1 MIFARVIYNNN
12 ECKWLFAR
20 SLSIITTYNQVY
32 MPINSSIKVFVNHF
46 SLKQFLQT
54 LAILVLMTLVST
66 RFSQA
71 ASINLSNDESARLTR
86 GEILLQIVQGE
97 KPGAAA
103 RVTALFHTNSQAIWD
118 IIGYCKYEFIYM
130 RGLKFCEML
139 DGNQF
144 RMTMRHRIRNS
155 WYTPTLDFTFEA
167 HREPGGDGQARLIDG
182 DLKILEGHW
191 KFSPVTN
198 ENRVI
203 VVHEI
208 RIQPKL
214 PAPEWLV
221 RRNLQ
226 RDLPDMMACIRG
238 LAEASGD
245 NGQIEGDLK
254 RCPGEISGVS
264 K

>member
-1 MIFARVIYNNN
+1 
-12 ECKWLFAR
+12 
-20 SLSIITTYNQVY
+20 
-32 MPINSSIKVFVNHF
+32 MPTNSSIKAFADQF
-46 SLKQFLQT
+46 SLKQFLQA

-66 RFSQA
+66 RYSQA
-71 ASINLSNDESARLTR
+71 VSINLSDDELAHLTR
-86 GEILLQIVQGE
+86 GEILLQAVQDE
-97 KPGAAA
+97 EPGAAA

-130 RGLKFCEML
+130 RGLKLCEML
-139 DGNQF
+139 DGDQF
-144 RMTMRHRIRNS
+144 HMTMRHRIRNS

-167 HREPGGDGQARLIDG
+167 NREPGGDGQAHLIDG
-182 DLKILEGHW
+182 DLKILEGRW
-191 KFSPVTN
+191 KLSPIAN
-198 ENRVI
+198 ENSVM

-221 RRNLQ
+221 RHNLQ
-226 RDLPDMMACIRG
+226 RNLPAMMACIRG
-238 LAEASGD
+238 LARASGD

>member
-1 MIFARVIYNNN
+1 
-12 ECKWLFAR
+12 
-20 SLSIITTYNQVY
+20 
-32 MPINSSIKVFVNHF
+32 MPTNSSIKAFADQF
-46 SLKQFLQT
+46 SLKQFLQA

-66 RFSQA
+66 RYSQA
-71 ASINLSNDESARLTR
+71 ASINLGDEELARLTR
-86 GEILLQIVQGE
+86 GEILLQIVKDD

-103 RVTALFHTNSQAIWD
+103 RVTALFHTNSQAVWD

-130 RGLKFCEML
+130 RGLKACEML
-139 DGNQF
+139 DGDQF
-144 RMTMRHRIRNS
+144 HMTMRHRIRNS

-167 HREPGGDGQARLIDG
+167 NREPGGDGQAHLIDG
-182 DLKILEGHW
+182 DLKILEGRW
-191 KFSPVTN
+191 KLSPIAN
-198 ENRVI
+198 ENSVI

-214 PAPEWLV
+214 PAPEWLM

-226 RDLPDMMACIRG
+226 RNLPAMMACIRG
-238 LAEASGD
+238 LARASGD

>member
-1 MIFARVIYNNN
+1 
-12 ECKWLFAR
+12 
-20 SLSIITTYNQVY
+20 
-32 MPINSSIKVFVNHF
+32 MPTNSSIKVFVDNF
-46 SLKQFLQT
+46 NLKQFLQA
-54 LAILVLMTLVST
+54 LAILLLVTLVST

-71 ASINLSNDESARLTR
+71 ASINLSDDELARLTR
-86 GEILLQIVQGE
+86 GEILLQIVRDD

-118 IIGYCKYEFIYM
+118 IIGYCEYEFIYM

-139 DGNQF
+139 DGDQF
-144 RMTMRHRIRNS
+144 HMTMRHRIRNS
-155 WYTPTLDFTFEA
+155 WYSPTLDFTFEA
-167 HREPGGDGQARLIDG
+167 NREPGGDGEAHLIDG
-182 DLKILEGHW
+182 DLKILEGRW
-191 KFSPVTN
+191 KFSPVAN
-198 ENRVI
+198 ENSVI

-226 RDLPDMMACIRG
+226 RDLPSMMACIRG
-238 LAEASGD
+238 LAKASGD

>member
-1 MIFARVIYNNN
+1 
-12 ECKWLFAR
+12 
-20 SLSIITTYNQVY
+20 
-32 MPINSSIKVFVNHF
+32 MPTNSSIKVFADNF
-46 SLKQFLQT
+46 SLKQFLQA
-54 LAILVLMTLVST
+54 LAILLLMTVVST
-66 RFSQA
+66 RISQA
-71 ASINLSNDESARLTR
+71 ASINLGDDELARLTR
-86 GEILLQIVQGE
+86 GEILLQVVRDD

-139 DGNQF
+139 DGDQF
-144 RMTMRHRIRNS
+144 HMTMHHRIRNS

-167 HREPGGDGQARLIDG
+167 NREPGGDGQAHLIDG
-182 DLKILEGHW
+182 DLKVLEGSW
-191 KFSPVTN
+191 KLSPVAN
-198 ENRVI
+198 ENSVI

-221 RRNLQ
+221 RRNLL

-238 LAEASGD
+238 LAMASGD
-245 NGQIEGDLK
+245 NDHIEGDLN

>member
-1 MIFARVIYNNN
+1 
-12 ECKWLFAR
+12 
-20 SLSIITTYNQVY
+20 
-32 MPINSSIKVFVNHF
+32 MPTNSSIKAFADQF
-46 SLKQFLQT
+46 SLKQFLQA

-66 RFSQA
+66 RYSQA
-71 ASINLSNDESARLTR
+71 ASINLGDEELARLTR
-86 GEILLQIVQGE
+86 GEILLQIVKDD

-103 RVTALFHTNSQAIWD
+103 RVTALFHTNSQAVWD

-130 RGLKFCEML
+130 RGLKACEML
-139 DGNQF
+139 DGDQF
-144 RMTMRHRIRNS
+144 HMTMRHRIRNS

-167 HREPGGDGQARLIDG
+167 NREPGGDGEAHLIDG
-182 DLKILEGHW
+182 DLKILKGRW
-191 KFSPVTN
+191 MLSPVAN
-198 ENRVI
+198 ENSVI

-238 LAEASGD
+238 LAMASEDIGHID
-245 NGQIEGDLK
+245 GDLN

>member
-1 MIFARVIYNNN
+1 
-12 ECKWLFAR
+12 
-20 SLSIITTYNQVY
+20 
-32 MPINSSIKVFVNHF
+32 MPTNSSIKAFADQF
-46 SLKQFLQT
+46 SLKQFLQA

-66 RFSQA
+66 RYSQA
-71 ASINLSNDESARLTR
+71 APINLSDEELARLTR
-86 GEILLQIVQGE
+86 GEILLQIVRDD

-103 RVTALFHTNSQAIWD
+103 RVTALFHADSQAIWD

-130 RGLKFCEML
+130 RGLKSCEML
-139 DGNQF
+139 DGDQF
-144 RMTMRHRIRNS
+144 HMTMRHRIRNS

-167 HREPGGDGQARLIDG
+167 NREPGGDGEAHLIDG
-182 DLKILEGHW
+182 DLKILEGSW
-191 KFSPVTN
+191 KLSPVAN
-198 ENRVI
+198 ENSVI

-214 PAPEWLV
+214 PSPEWLV

-238 LAEASGD
+238 LAMASEDIGHID
-245 NGQIEGDLK
+245 SDLN

>member
-1 MIFARVIYNNN
+1 
-12 ECKWLFAR
+12 
-20 SLSIITTYNQVY
+20 
-32 MPINSSIKVFVNHF
+32 MPTNSSIKAFADQF
-46 SLKQFLQT
+46 SLKHFLQA
-54 LAILVLMTLVST
+54 LAILVLVTVVST

-71 ASINLSNDESARLTR
+71 ASINLGDDELARLTR
-86 GEILLQIVQGE
+86 GEILLQVVRDD

-130 RGLKFCEML
+130 RGLKSCEML
-139 DGNQF
+139 DGDQF
-144 RMTMRHRIRNS
+144 HMTMRHRIRNS

-167 HREPGGDGQARLIDG
+167 NREPGGDGQAHLIDG
-182 DLKILEGHW
+182 DLKILEGRW
-191 KFSPVTN
+191 KLSPVAN
-198 ENRVI
+198 ENSVI
-203 VVHEI
+203 VDHEI

-214 PAPEWLV
+214 PAPQWFV

-226 RDLPDMMACIRG
+226 RDLPAMMACIRG
-238 LAEASGD
+238 LAKASGG
-245 NGQIEGDLK
+245 NGQIKGDLN

>member
-1 MIFARVIYNNN
+1 
-12 ECKWLFAR
+12 
-20 SLSIITTYNQVY
+20 
-32 MPINSSIKVFVNHF
+32 MPTNSSIKAFADQF
-46 SLKQFLQT
+46 ILKQFLQA
-54 LAILVLMTLVST
+54 LAILILITLIST
-66 RFSQA
+66 RYCQA
-71 ASINLSNDESARLTR
+71 TSINLSDDELARLTR
-86 GEILLQIVQGE
+86 GEILLQVVQDE
-97 KPGAAA
+97 EPGAAA

-130 RGLKFCEML
+130 RGLKLCEML
-139 DGNQF
+139 DGDQF
-144 RMTMRHRIRNS
+144 HMTMRHRIRNS

-167 HREPGGDGQARLIDG
+167 NREPGGDGQAHLIDG
-182 DLKILEGHW
+182 DLKILEGRW
-191 KFSPVTN
+191 KLSPIAN
-198 ENRVI
+198 ENSVI

-214 PAPEWLV
+214 PTPEWLV

-226 RDLPDMMACIRG
+226 RDLPAMMACIRG
-238 LAEASGD
+238 LARASGD

>member
-1 MIFARVIYNNN
+1 
-12 ECKWLFAR
+12 
-20 SLSIITTYNQVY
+20 
-32 MPINSSIKVFVNHF
+32 MPINLSIKVFADNF
-46 SLKQFLQT
+46 SLKQFLQA

-71 ASINLSNDESARLTR
+71 TSINLSDDELARLTR
-86 GEILLQIVQGE
+86 GEILLQIVRDE

-118 IIGYCKYEFIYM
+118 IIGYCKYEYIYM

-139 DGNQF
+139 DGDQF
-144 RMTMRHRIRNS
+144 HMTMRHRIRNS

-167 HREPGGDGQARLIDG
+167 HREPGGDGQAHLIDG

-191 KFSPVTN
+191 KFSPVAN
-198 ENRVI
+198 ENSVI

-226 RDLPDMMACIRG
+226 RDLPAMMACIRG
-238 LAEASGD
+238 LARASGD

>member
-1 MIFARVIYNNN
+1 
-12 ECKWLFAR
+12 
-20 SLSIITTYNQVY
+20 
-32 MPINSSIKVFVNHF
+32 MPTNSSIKAFADQF
-46 SLKQFLQT
+46 SLKQFLQA

-66 RFSQA
+66 RYSQA
-71 ASINLSNDESARLTR
+71 VSINLSDDELAHLTR
-86 GEILLQIVQGE
+86 GEILLQAVQDE
-97 KPGAAA
+97 EPGAAA

-130 RGLKFCEML
+130 RGLKLCEML
-139 DGNQF
+139 DGDQF
-144 RMTMRHRIRNS
+144 HMTMRHRIRNS

-167 HREPGGDGQARLIDG
+167 NREPGGDGQAHLIDG
-182 DLKILEGHW
+182 DLKILEGRW
-191 KFSPVTN
+191 KLSPIAN
-198 ENRVI
+198 ENSVI

-221 RRNLQ
+221 RHNLQ
-226 RDLPDMMACIRG
+226 RNLPAMMACIRG
-238 LAEASGD
+238 LARASGD

>member
-1 MIFARVIYNNN
+1 M
-12 ECKWLFAR
+12 
-20 SLSIITTYNQVY
+20 
-32 MPINSSIKVFVNHF
+32 
-46 SLKQFLQT
+46 KQFLQA
-54 LAILVLMTLVST
+54 LAILVLVTFFST
-66 RFSQA
+66 RFCQA
-71 ASINLSNDESARLTR
+71 ASVNLGDDELARLTR
-86 GEILLQIVQGE
+86 GEILLQVMQDD

-118 IIGYCKYEFIYM
+118 IIGYCEYEFIYM
-130 RGLKFCEML
+130 RGLKSCEML
-139 DGNQF
+139 DGDQF
-144 RMTMRHRIRNS
+144 HMTMRHRIRNS

-167 HREPGGDGQARLIDG
+167 NREPGGNGEAHLVDG
-182 DLKILEGHW
+182 DLKILEGRW
-191 KFSPVTN
+191 KLSPVAN
-198 ENRVI
+198 ENSVV

-221 RRNLQ
+221 RRNLL

-238 LAEASGD
+238 LAMASGD
-245 NGQIEGDLK
+245 NDHIEGDLN

>member
-1 MIFARVIYNNN
+1 
-12 ECKWLFAR
+12 
-20 SLSIITTYNQVY
+20 
-32 MPINSSIKVFVNHF
+32 MPTNSSIKPFADQF
-46 SLKQFLQT
+46 ILKQFSQA
-54 LAILVLMTLVST
+54 LAILILMTLIST
-66 RFSQA
+66 RYSQA
-71 ASINLSNDESARLTR
+71 ASINLSDDELTRLTR
-86 GEILLQIVQGE
+86 GEILLQIVRDD

-139 DGNQF
+139 DGDQF
-144 RMTMRHRIRNS
+144 HMTMRHRIRNS

-167 HREPGGDGQARLIDG
+167 NREPGGDGQAHLIDG
-182 DLKILEGHW
+182 DLKVLEGSW
-191 KFSPVTN
+191 KLSPVAN
-198 ENRVI
+198 ENSVI

-226 RDLPDMMACIRG
+226 RDLPAMMACIRG
-238 LAEASGD
+238 LAKASGD
-245 NGQIEGDLK
+245 NGQIEGDLNQ
-254 RCPGEISGVS
+254 CPGEISGVS